1 MPDDKEFR
9 YACIITAG
17 ELDPNWYGHYLKND
31 LHHVEVVKNN
41 VTMAEAQ
48 KWHGSLECLKRVRE
62 IEQIGREKFGKDYW
76 MKYSVSSYCT
86 AAMKDKEITDLKT

>member
-1 MPDDKEFR
+1 MDR

-31 LHHVEVVKNN
+31 LYHIEVVKNN

-48 KWHGSLECLKRVRE
+48 EWCGSLECLKRVRE
-62 IEQIGREKFGKDYW
+62 LEQIGEEKFGQDHW
-76 MKYSVSSYCT
+76 MKWNVSYFWTT
-86 AAMKDKEITDLKT
+86 ATKN